1 MYRERGLSSPAQ
13 ACAWCK
19 KDAMSIIVRRS
30 SRALEAR
37 RLPLNS
43 IQMLNKHTG
52 LVLSITVTCPSH
64 STASHS
70 STHAT
75 QRLARCLSAT
85 AARFCDE
92 RGVLRS
98 REEEEG
104 GGKVGL

>member
-19 KDAMSIIVRRS
+19 KDAMSIIIVRRS

-43 IQMLNKHTG
+43 IQMLNKRTG
-52 LVLSITVTCPSH
+52 LVLSITVTCPNH

-75 QRLARCLSAT
+75 QGLARCLCAT
-85 AARFCDE
+85 AARFG
-92 RGVLRS
+92 RV
-98 REEEEG
+98 EEEG
-104 GGKVGL
+104 GGKSR